1 MRKGIGIVVLVLV
14 VFVGVAYGASALPT
28 GVNINTSFLPQ
39 ALLRN
44 IKSLSLGAQLQ
55 FNRYLLRFMKE
66 NAADIVKITQD
77 RLHLM
82 LLMWSKKPDY
92 DEVIRVF
99 DDMMKVQMRLS
110 TKFIR
115 YYVEWLKRLRLRD
128 RVKLMF
134 RPASIERLKAPT
146 SSKVKNP
153 HQKKTEKVKSKKED

>member
-1 MRKGIGIVVLVLV
+1 M
-14 VFVGVAYGASALPT
+14 
-28 GVNINTSFLPQ
+28 
-39 ALLRN
+39 
-44 IKSLSLGAQLQ
+44 SLGAQLQ

-66 NAADIVKITQD
+66 NAADIVRITQD

-110 TKFIR
+110 IKFIR

-128 RVKLMF
+128 RMKLMF
-134 RPASIERLKAPT
+134 RPASRKSLKAPT
-146 SSKVKNP
+146 GNKAKKPHQKEAEKVKN
-153 HQKKTEKVKSKKED
+153 KKED